1 MLVHYGVLRPSRI
14 LVPVLIAI
22 YIGQCLWF
30 IRTQSFTN
38 DEPEHL
44 VAGLEAWRFG
54 EFAHWHDQ
62 PPLARLLFALPLLN
76 TDWAYHITEDQVRLE
91 RPAAETWLYR
101 ARPVNMVLGI
111 ALLLL
116 IWFTASRL
124 FSEAAGTF
132 VLALAVF
139 SPDLIAHFSLATID
153 GAGTLFFFAAVLQFV
168 RWWRGPTRFNT
179 ILLGV
184 ILGLFLISKFNSP
197 PIAAL
202 MILLVL
208 IRGNWRPAV
217 AVALIAAAVIWTG
230 YFFHISRVVFA
241 NGNVTIHFVGYTK
254 HLVQEVPTLA
264 RPITIFL
271 PACEWI
277 TGLGM
282 VVFHDIEG
290 HRAFLLG
297 NYSTNGW
304 KLYFP
309 AAVLLKWP
317 LIILTL
323 ATAGVWLGRRQPR
336 RRDLYL
342 MTLFAAVYFGFAIFS
357 RIDIG
362 VRHVLPVYPFVLLYA
377 AAVWEW
383 ARGIR
388 FVRPL
393 LIVMVILQA
402 ADITRYAPAY
412 LSYFTVAVRPSESW
426 KLLSDSNTDWGQG
439 MFALREYQ
447 RDHPAESIHLAYV
460 GEVDPSFYGIRYTR
474 LGESDH
480 PAGTV
485 VVSATDL
492 SGQLLKDHQAYRW
505 LLAYPRKAI
514 LNHTLY
520 VFDTTGTPS
529 INSADGG
536 RAVAERT
543 HESDVRT
550 IRQ

>member
-1 MLVHYGVLRPSRI
+1 VLRPSRI
-14 LVPVLIAI
+14 LIPVLIAI
-22 YIGQCLWF
+22 YIGQCVWF

-44 VAGLEAWRFG
+44 VAGLEAWRYG
-54 EFAHWHDQ
+54 EFARWHDQ
-62 PPLARLLFALPLLN
+62 PPLARLLFALPLLH
-76 TDWAYHITEDQVRLE
+76 TDWAYHISDDQVRLD
-91 RPAAETWLYR
+91 RPPAETWLYR
-101 ARPVNMVLGI
+101 ARPINMVLGI
-111 ALLLL
+111 ALLVL
-116 IWFTASRL
+116 IWITASRL
-124 FSEAAGTF
+124 FSEAAATF
-132 VLALAVF
+132 VLALAVL

-153 GAGTLFFFAAVLQFV
+153 GAGALLFFAAVLQFV
-168 RWWRGPTRFNT
+168 RWWRGPTRLNA
-179 ILLGV
+179 ILLGA

-197 PIAAL
+197 PIAVL
-202 MILLVL
+202 MVLVVL
-208 IRGNWRPAV
+208 MRGGWRRAAAV
-217 AVALIAAAVIWTG
+217 SLIAAVIVWAG
-230 YFFHISRVVFA
+230 YFFHISKAVFA
-241 NGNVTIHFVGYTK
+241 NGNVTIHFAGYMK
-254 HLVQEVPTLA
+254 QLVQEMPTLS

-271 PACEWI
+271 PACEWM

-297 NYSTNGW
+297 NYSASGW

-323 ATAGVWLGRRQPR
+323 ATAGVWLGRRLPR

-342 MTLFAAVYFGFAIFS
+342 MTPFAVVYFGFAIFS

-383 ARGIR
+383 ARGKR
-388 FVRPL
+388 FVQVML
-393 LIVMVILQA
+393 VAMVIAQG
-402 ADITRYAPAY
+402 ADIARYAPDY

-439 MFALREYQ
+439 MFALRDYQ
-447 RDHPAESIHLAYV
+447 REHPAENIYLAYV
-460 GEVDPSFYGIRYTR
+460 GEVDPAFYGIRYTR

-485 VVSATDL
+485 IVSATHL
-492 SGQLLKDHQAYRW
+492 SGQLLKDHRAYRW
-505 LLAYPRKAI
+505 LLPYPRKAI

-520 VFDTTGTPS
+520 VFDMAGTPS
-529 INSADGG
+529 INSANGG
-536 RAVAERT
+536 GTVAKRT
-543 HESDVRT
+543 LETD
-550 IRQ
+550 IRVARQ

>member
-1 MLVHYGVLRPSRI
+1 VLRPSRI

-54 EFAHWHDQ
+54 EFARWHDQ
-62 PPLARLLFALPLLN
+62 PPLARLLFALPLLQ
-76 TDWAYHITEDQVRLE
+76 TDWAYHTSDDQVRLE

-101 ARPVNMVLGI
+101 ARPVSVVLGI

-124 FSEAAGTF
+124 FSEAAATF

-153 GAGTLFFFAAVLQFV
+153 GAGTLLFFAAVLQFV
-168 RWWRGPTRFNT
+168 RWWRGPTRMNT
-179 ILLGV
+179 ILLGA

-202 MILLVL
+202 MVLLVL
-208 IRGNWRPAV
+208 IRGNWRRAA

-254 HLVQEVPTLA
+254 HLVQEMPTLS

-271 PACEWI
+271 PACEWM

-282 VVFHDIEG
+282 VVFHNIEG

-304 KLYFP
+304 KRYFP

-323 ATAGVWLGRRQPR
+323 ATAGIWLGRRLPG

-388 FVRPL
+388 FVRTL
-393 LIVMVILQA
+393 LIVMVIVQA
-402 ADITRYAPAY
+402 ADIARYAPDY

-447 RDHPAESIHLAYV
+447 REHPAERIHLAYI
-460 GEVDPSFYGIRYTR
+460 GEVDPAFYGIRYTR

-485 VVSATDL
+485 IVSATHL

-505 LLAYPRKAI
+505 LLSYPRKAI

-529 INSADGG
+529 ISSADGG
-536 RAVAERT
+536 RVVAERT
-543 HESDVRT
+543 PEPDVRGA
-550 IRQ
+550 RQ